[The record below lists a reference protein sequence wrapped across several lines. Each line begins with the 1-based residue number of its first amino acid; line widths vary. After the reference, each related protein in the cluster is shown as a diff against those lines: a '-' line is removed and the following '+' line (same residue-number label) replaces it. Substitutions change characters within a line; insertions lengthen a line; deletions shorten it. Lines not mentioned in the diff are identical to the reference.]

1 MIQRNI
7 YLHIIFLD
15 YNLGEVDAVFMGEL
29 VMPNVLVQHVVL
41 AAPPLKVR
49 SSVFRAIIL

>member
-41 AAPPLKVR
+41 AAPPLKGR
-49 SSVFRAIIL
+49 STVFRAIIL

>member
-29 VMPNVLVQHVVL
+29 VMPNVLVQHVIL
-41 AAPPLKVR
+41 AAPPLKGR
-49 SSVFRAIIL
+49 STVFRAIIL